1 MFASKLLLV
10 FLTFLSLLFSQEW
23 FTKFDEGIKR
33 AKEENKLALIYF
45 YSDHCPYCHQVEEF
59 VFGDED
65 VEKFLNKN
73 FVVISVNINEELS
86 EKFDVF
92 GTPTFVIYDPI
103 KGKVLAKFFGSL
115 DAQTFLSMLTKVC
128 NKSNVRR
135 C

>member
-1 MFASKLLLV
+1 MLALRF
-10 FLTFLSLLFSQEW
+10 FLIFLMFLSVTFSQEW
-23 FTKFDEGIKR
+23 FADFDKGVNT
-33 AKEENKLALIYF
+33 AKKEKKLVLIYF

-73 FVVISVNINEELS
+73 FIVISVNINSNLS

-92 GTPTFVIYDPI
+92 GTPTFVIYDPLR
-103 KGKVLAKFFGSL
+103 GKVLAKFFGSL
-115 DAQTFLSMLTKVC
+115 DAQTFLSMLTRVC
-128 NKSNVRR
+128 NKSSVRR